1 MANQEKSEPLKCIYE
16 ITSDNPKAITDFAE
30 FLLEMIQNSDTIHG
44 ETVSSAAFYDGG
56 MAMVMLSTKSVIGE
70 YQAWRRLVK
79 TFDPALQLTC
89 RYIKITKRQ
98 YIVIH
103 EKMPQEKDRAD
114 WTLVKVRSDSG
125 IDKEVRHAYA
135 LELLKHARNDFNYLH
150 QKINKDKAEDE
161 WMYFP
166 LLSPAVADDML
177 KLDIIMPVTCIAER
191 TEEKEQTKNDE

>member
-1 MANQEKSEPLKCIYE
+1 MANKEKTESLKCIYE

-44 ETVSSAAFYDGG
+44 ETVSNAAFYNDG

-89 RYIKITKRQ
+89 RYINITKRQ

-103 EKMPQEKDRAD
+103 EELPQKEGCTD
-114 WTLVKVRSDSG
+114 WILAKIRSDSG
-125 IDKEVRHAYA
+125 ASKKVRHAFA
-135 LELLKHARNDFNYLH
+135 LKLLEEARTNSNYLH
-150 QKINKDKAEDE
+150 VKINPDNAEDE
-161 WMYFP
+161 WIYSP
-166 LLSPAVADDML
+166 LLSLTADDML
-177 KLDIIMPVTCIAER
+177 GLDVIMPVVCTYEK
-191 TEEKEQTKNDE
+191 TKEQTKNDE